1 MRGTPRSRRSA
12 PLRVLPLLVLPL
24 AAACKDGPSAARTYE
39 PVECGQGTGQSAAA
53 GVDAAGG
60 TITVGGH
67 ALILP
72 AQAVTSRTT
81 FTITERAAGHIGV
94 EVEPHGTT
102 FGRSATLVLSFARC
116 GGLPA
121 GFDDLRVVE
130 VRQGT
135 TEVIRVMP
143 SVVNAETR
151 TVTTTGL
158 QHLSGYLIGGNR
170 SEE

>member
-1 MRGTPRSRRSA
+1 MPGTRRTTPSIV
-12 PLRVLPLLVLPL
+12 LRALPLLLMVG
-24 AAACKDGPSAARTYE
+24 CRSGPSAPRAYE
-39 PVECGQGTGQSAAA
+39 PVECGQGSGQSAAA
-53 GVDAAGG
+53 GVDVAGG

-94 EVEPHGTT
+94 EVEPHGTQ
-102 FGRSATLVLSFARC
+102 FGRNATLVLSFARC
-116 GGLPA
+116 GGSPA
-121 GFDDLRVVE
+121 GFQDLRVVE

-135 TEVIRVMP
+135 TEIIRVMP
-143 SVVNAETR
+143 SVVNVQAR

-170 SEE
+170 TGE

>member
-1 MRGTPRSRRSA
+1 MCGTRRFLRSA
-12 PLRVLPLLVLPL
+12 PLRALPLLVLPL
-24 AAACKDGPSAARTYE
+24 AAACKHGPSAGITYE

-53 GVDAAGG
+53 GVDGTGG
-60 TITVGGH
+60 TVTVGGH
-67 ALILP
+67 SLILP

-94 EVEPHGTT
+94 EVEPHGTQ

-130 VRQGT
+130 VRKGT

-143 SVVNAETR
+143 SVVNAQAR

-158 QHLSGYLIGGNR
+158 EHLSGYLIGGNR
-170 SEE
+170 TDE